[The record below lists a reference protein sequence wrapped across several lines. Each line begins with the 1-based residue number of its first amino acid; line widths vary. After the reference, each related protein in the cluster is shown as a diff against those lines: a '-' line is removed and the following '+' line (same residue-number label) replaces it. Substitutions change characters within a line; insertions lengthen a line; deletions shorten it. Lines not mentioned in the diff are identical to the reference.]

1 MPTNREKNA
10 SVGAQVYLGDGGGP
24 QTLMQVLVQVL
35 GPIAMM
41 VAAGYL
47 LQNRLQLDA
56 RSISRIVFYV
66 LSPCLVYTTIITLQI
81 DATTVWRMLA
91 FAAINMTLMGLIAFL
106 LTRRWG
112 LSGGLA
118 SAFVVTA
125 ILLNEG
131 NYGLPLNLF
140 AFGQPGFQFAL
151 IMYAFNTLVGTTL
164 SIFLLANG
172 HHGAQLAFRRTITA
186 PIVWALI
193 LGVFSR
199 TTGRA
204 PGGSFLE
211 MLQLAGRS
219 TIPVFL
225 LILGMSLSQAR
236 ARLDFHLVSRLT
248 VLRMG
253 VGPALAVGLATL
265 VGLSGLAYSVAVMQ
279 ASMPT
284 AVNTI
289 VLSNEFDAK
298 PDFVAGAVLATT
310 LVSVV
315 TLPLLLLWLR

>member
-1 MPTNREKNA
+1 M
-10 SVGAQVYLGDGGGP
+10 SGSSGP
-24 QTLMQVLVQVL
+24 ATLLQVLVQVL

-41 VAAGYL
+41 VIAGYL
-47 LQNRLQLDA
+47 LQNRLQLDT

-66 LSPCLVYTTIITLQI
+66 LSPCLIYTTLITLEI
-81 DATTVWRMLA
+81 DAPTVGRMVA
-91 FAAINMTLMGLIAFL
+91 FAAANMILMALIAFV

-112 LSGGLA
+112 FSGGLA

-151 IMYAFNTLVGTTL
+151 ILYAFNTLIGTTV
-164 SIFLLANG
+164 SIFLLAHG
-172 HHGAQLAFRRTITA
+172 HHGVQLALRRTVTA
-186 PIVWALI
+186 PVVWALA

-199 TTGRA
+199 TTGLA
-204 PGGSFLE
+204 PGGSFLD
-211 MLQLAGRS
+211 MLQMAGRA
-219 TIPVFL
+219 TIPIFL
-225 LILGMSLSQAR
+225 LILGMSLAQAR
-236 ARLDFHLVSRLT
+236 AKLDFNLVSRLT

-253 VGPALAVGLATL
+253 VGPALAIALASL
-265 VGLSGLAYSVAVMQ
+265 LGLSGLAYSVAVMQ

-315 TLPLLLLWLR
+315 TLPVLLLWLR

>member
-1 MPTNREKNA
+1 
-10 SVGAQVYLGDGGGP
+10 
-24 QTLMQVLVQVL
+24 
-35 GPIAMM
+35 MM
-41 VAAGYL
+41 VIAGYL
-47 LQNRLQLDA
+47 LQNRLQLDT

-66 LSPCLVYTTIITLQI
+66 LSPCLIYTTLITLEI
-81 DATTVWRMLA
+81 DAPTVGRMVA
-91 FAAINMTLMGLIAFL
+91 FAAANMILMALIAFV

-112 LSGGLA
+112 FSGGLA

-151 IMYAFNTLVGTTL
+151 ILYAFNTLIGTTV
-164 SIFLLANG
+164 SIFLLAHG
-172 HHGAQLAFRRTITA
+172 HHGVQLALRRTVTA
-186 PIVWALI
+186 PVVWALA

-199 TTGRA
+199 TTGLA
-204 PGGSFLE
+204 PGGSFLD
-211 MLQLAGRS
+211 MLQMAGRA
-219 TIPVFL
+219 TIPIFL
-225 LILGMSLSQAR
+225 LILGMSLAQAR
-236 ARLDFHLVSRLT
+236 AKLDFNLVSRLT

-253 VGPALAVGLATL
+253 VGPALAIALASL
-265 VGLSGLAYSVAVMQ
+265 LGLSGLAYSVAVMQ

-315 TLPLLLLWLR
+315 TLPVLLLWLR

>member
-1 MPTNREKNA
+1 
-10 SVGAQVYLGDGGGP
+10 
-24 QTLMQVLVQVL
+24 MQVLVQVL

-41 VAAGYL
+41 VAAGYF
-47 LQNRLQLDA
+47 LQNRLQMDT

-66 LSPCLVYTTIITLQI
+66 LSPCLIYTTLITLQI
-81 DATTVWRMLA
+81 DVATVGRMVT
-91 FAAINMTLMGLIAFL
+91 FAAINMILMALIAYF

-125 ILLNEG
+125 ILLNQG

-151 IMYAFNTLVGTTL
+151 VLYAFNTLVGTTL
-164 SIFLLANG
+164 SIFLLAHG
-172 HHGAQLAFRRTITA
+172 RHGAQLAFRRTVTA
-186 PIVWALI
+186 PIVWALL
-193 LGVFSR
+193 LGIFSR

-211 MLQLAGRS
+211 MLELAGRS

-225 LILGMSLSQAR
+225 LILGMSLAQAR
-236 ARLDFHLVSRLT
+236 ARLDLKLVSRLT

-253 VGPALAVGLATL
+253 IGPALAVVLATL
-265 VGLSGLAYSVAVMQ
+265 VGLTGLAYSVAVMQ

-289 VLSNEFDAK
+289 VLSNEFDAT
-298 PDFVAGAVLATT
+298 PDFVSGAVLVTT

-315 TLPLLLLWLR
+315 TLPILLLWLR

>member
-1 MPTNREKNA
+1 MTKEKNA
-10 SVGAQVYLGDGGGP
+10 SVGVLSMAQPGGP

-41 VAAGYL
+41 VAIGYV
-47 LQNRLQLDA
+47 LQDRLPMDT

-66 LSPCLVYTTIITLQI
+66 LSPCLVYTTIISLQI
-81 DATTVWRMLA
+81 DATTVWRMVA
-91 FAAINMTLMGLIAFL
+91 FAAINMILMALIAWL

-112 LSGGLA
+112 LSGGPA

-125 ILLNEG
+125 ILLNQG

-140 AFGQPGFQFAL
+140 AFGQSGFQFAL
-151 IMYAFNTLVGTTL
+151 ILYAFNTLVGTTL
-164 SIFLLANG
+164 SIFLLAHG
-172 HHGAQLAFRRTITA
+172 RHGAQLAFRRTVTA
-186 PIVWALI
+186 PIVWALL
-193 LGVFSR
+193 LGVLSR

-225 LILGMSLSQAR
+225 LILGMSLAQAR
-236 ARLDFHLVSRLT
+236 ATLDLRLVSRLT

-253 VGPALAVGLATL
+253 VGPALAVMVATL
-265 VGLSGLAYSVAVMQ
+265 LGLSGLAYSVAVMQ

-289 VLSNEFDAK
+289 VLSNEFDAM
-298 PDFVAGAVLATT
+298 PDFVSGAVLVTT

-315 TLPLLLLWLR
+315 TLPVLLLWLGT

>member
-1 MPTNREKNA
+1 
-10 SVGAQVYLGDGGGP
+10 
-24 QTLMQVLVQVL
+24 MQVLVQVL

-47 LQNRLQLDA
+47 LQNRLRMDA

-81 DATTVWRMLA
+81 DATTVWRMVA
-91 FAAINMTLMGLIAFL
+91 FSATNMTLMALIAYW

-112 LSGGLA
+112 LSRGLA

-151 IMYAFNTLVGTTL
+151 ILYVFNTLVGTTL

-172 HHGAQLAFRRTITA
+172 RHGAQLAFRRTVTA
-186 PIVWALI
+186 PIVWALL
-193 LGVFSR
+193 LGVLSR

-225 LILGMSLSQAR
+225 LILGMSLAQAR
-236 ARLDFHLVSRLT
+236 ARLDLKLVSRLT

-253 VGPALAVGLATL
+253 VGPALAVTLATL
-265 VGLSGLAYSVAVMQ
+265 LGLSGLAYSVAVMQ

-289 VLSNEFDAK
+289 VLSNEFDAM
-298 PDFVAGAVLATT
+298 PDFVSGAVLVTT

-315 TLPLLLLWLR
+315 TLPILLLWLRA